1 MSRPVPL
8 KVRVLQIVTRL
19 AVRGVP
25 HHVLNLA
32 AGLDKSRYETVVLAG
47 QSDPGE
53 GSLLDDARSRGI
65 TVMELPLLQRRID
78 PLVDARAFVAMYQL
92 MRAGRYHLVH
102 THISKAGFIGRLA
115 ARCAGVPV
123 VVHTYHGW
131 VQELHDQNAAGRLLL
146 ACEKLAARASDAVLA
161 VSHSVVEDALKNGI
175 GTRPLYSVVPNGID
189 LTRFPASGVPSHR
202 SSAEGKPVLGAIGS
216 MTPEKGFEVLL
227 DAMVEVKRRFPGV
240 QLYAIGDGPLR
251 VELEHRAQQLGL
263 EETVR
268 FLGRVEDVRPW
279 LHAFDL
285 VVQPSLREGQGLAL
299 LEAMAAGCPVIA
311 SRVGGIPEFIEDRE
325 TGMLITP
332 GDSCALAAAI
342 CELAGDETRKKG
354 LARAGRERVR
364 SRYSLERM
372 IRGVETVY
380 ERLLAAQ
387 SLTQ

>member
-1 MSRPVPL
+1 MRPACPL
-8 KVRVLQIVTRL
+8 KIRVLQIVTRL

-32 AGLDKSRYETVVLAG
+32 AGLDKKRYQTVVLAG
-47 QSDPGE
+47 RSDPGE
-53 GSLLDDARSRGI
+53 GSLLDEARSRGI

-78 PLVDARAFVAMYQL
+78 PLLDARAFIAIYRL

-131 VQELHDQNAAGRLLL
+131 VQELHDRNAAGRLLL
-146 ACEKLAARASDAVLA
+146 ACEKLAARSSDAAIA
-161 VSHSVVEDALKNGI
+161 VSHSVVEDALHNGI
-175 GTRPLYSVVPNGID
+175 GTRSLYSVVPNGVD
-189 LTRFPASGVPSHR
+189 LTRFPASRMPSQR
-202 SSAEGKPVLGAIGS
+202 RSAEGTPVVGAIGS

-227 DAMVEVKRRFPGV
+227 DAMVEVKRRFPEV
-240 QLYAIGDGPLR
+240 RLYAIGDGPLR
-251 VELEHRAQQLGL
+251 AELEGRAQHLGL
-263 EETVR
+263 GETVR

-279 LHAFDL
+279 LHTFDM

-311 SRVGGIPEFIEDRE
+311 SRVGGIPEFVEDQQ
-325 TGMLITP
+325 TGILITP
-332 GDSCALAAAI
+332 GDSGALAGAV
-342 CELAGDETRKKG
+342 CELAGDECRRQL
-354 LARAGRERVR
+354 LANAARERVR
-364 SRYSLERM
+364 SGYSLEGM
-372 IRGVETVY
+372 IGGVERVY

-387 SLTQ
+387 SLSQ

>member
-47 QSDPGE
+47 RSDPGE

-65 TVMELPLLQRRID
+65 PVMELPLLQRRID
-78 PLVDARAFVAMYQL
+78 PLVDARAFVAIYRL
-92 MRAGRYHLVH
+92 IRAGRYHIVH
-102 THISKAGFIGRLA
+102 THISKAGFIGRMA
-115 ARCAGVPV
+115 ARCAGVPA

-131 VQELHDQNAAGRLLL
+131 AQELHNQNAAGRLLL
-146 ACEKLAARASDAVLA
+146 ACERLAARASDAVIA
-161 VSHSVVEDALKNGI
+161 VSHSVVEDALQNGI
-175 GTRPLYSVVPNGID
+175 GIRSLYSVVPNGID
-189 LTRFPASGVPSHR
+189 LTRFRASAPFDR
-202 SSAEGKPVLGAIGS
+202 SSVDGNPVLGAIGS

-227 DAMVEVKRRFPGV
+227 EAMVDVKRRFPRV
-240 QLYAIGDGPLR
+240 QLFAIGDGPLR
-251 VELEHRAQQLGL
+251 AELEHRAQHLGL
-263 EETVR
+263 GETVR

-279 LHAFDL
+279 LHTFDL

-311 SRVGGIPEFIEDRE
+311 SRVGGIPEFIDDQE
-325 TGMLITP
+325 TGILTTP
-332 GDSCALAAAI
+332 GDSSALAGAI
-342 CELAGDETRKKG
+342 CKLAPDEERKNL
-354 LARAGRERVR
+354 LARAARERVR
-364 SRYSLERM
+364 SGYSLERM

-380 ERLLAAQ
+380 DGLLAAK
-387 SLTQ
+387 SLSQ

>member
-1 MSRPVPL
+1 MSRPL

-47 QSDPGE
+47 RSDPGE

-65 TVMELPLLQRRID
+65 PVMELPLLQRRID
-78 PLVDARAFVAMYQL
+78 PLVDARAFVAIYQL
-92 MRAGRYHLVH
+92 IRAGRYHLVH
-102 THISKAGFIGRLA
+102 THISKAGFIGRMA
-115 ARCAGVPV
+115 ARCAGVPA

-131 VQELHDQNAAGRLLL
+131 AQELHNQNAAGRLLL
-146 ACEKLAARASDAVLA
+146 ACERLAARASDAVIA
-161 VSHSVVEDALKNGI
+161 VSHSVVEDALQNGI

-189 LTRFPASGVPSHR
+189 LTRFRASAPFDR
-202 SSAEGKPVLGAIGS
+202 SSVDGNPVLGAIGS

-227 DAMVEVKRRFPGV
+227 EAMVDVKRRFPRV
-240 QLYAIGDGPLR
+240 QLFAIGDGPLR
-251 VELEHRAQQLGL
+251 AELEHCAQHLGL
-263 EETVR
+263 GETVR

-279 LHAFDL
+279 LHTFDL

-311 SRVGGIPEFIEDRE
+311 SRVGGIPEFIDDQE
-325 TGMLITP
+325 TGILTTP
-332 GDSCALAAAI
+332 GDSGALAGAI
-342 CELAGDETRKKG
+342 CKLAPDEERKNL
-354 LARAGRERVR
+354 LARAACERVR
-364 SRYSLERM
+364 SGYSLERM

-380 ERLLAAQ
+380 DGLLAAK
-387 SLTQ
+387 SLSQ